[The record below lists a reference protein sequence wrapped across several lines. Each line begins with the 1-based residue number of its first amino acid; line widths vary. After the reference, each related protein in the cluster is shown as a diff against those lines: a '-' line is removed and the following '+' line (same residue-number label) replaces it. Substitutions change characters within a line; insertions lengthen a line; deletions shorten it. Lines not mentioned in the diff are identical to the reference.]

1 MTQPRQTPP
10 QPHARKRSP
19 LPWIVLSVLLVAA
32 GIVLVPKLL
41 DSNAANGPKT
51 VADGEQDPLLA
62 AVAKCDPVK
71 RSTKIEKNNTELI
84 VDGAGANASDGGLSE
99 SSMTCLLDAL
109 QVPGALSSRMYST
122 VGADGKL
129 QGDWPGF
136 TVTWT
141 NDKAKGL
148 DFTVIRD

>member
-41 DSNAANGPKT
+41 DTNANNGAKT
-51 VADGEQDPLLA
+51 VSDGEQDPLLA

-71 RSTKIEKNNTELI
+71 RSTKLTKDNTQLE
-84 VDGAGANASDGGLSE
+84 VDGAGEKSPEDGLSE
-99 SSMTCLLDAL
+99 SSMACVLDAL

-122 VGADGKL
+122 VADDGEL

-148 DFTVIRD
+148 NLTVTRD

>member
-32 GIVLVPKLL
+32 GIILVPKLL
-41 DSNAANGPKT
+41 DTNGANGPQT
-51 VADGEQDPLLA
+51 VSDGEQDPLLA
-62 AVAKCDPVK
+62 AIAKCDPVK
-71 RSTKIEKNNTELI
+71 RSTKLEKSNRVLI
-84 VDGAGANASDGGLSE
+84 VDGAGEKTPGDGLSE
-99 SSMTCLLDAL
+99 SSMTCVLDAL

-122 VGADGKL
+122 VRADGQL

-136 TVTWT
+136 VATWT

-148 DFTVIRD
+148 DLTVTRD